1 MRNRG
6 AVKTNHCGY
15 GEQKSRKF
23 SLPLLQKY
31 YTMGKVSTGIGD
43 MPAGLWERDKLKEC
57 KAQLEAKKARD
68 KLIAKLDEV
77 DVLVRK
83 LMK

>member
-1 MRNRG
+1 
-6 AVKTNHCGY
+6 V
-15 GEQKSRKF
+15 
-23 SLPLLQKY
+23 
-31 YTMGKVSTGIGD
+31 
-43 MPAGLWERDKLKEC
+43 RDKLKEC